1 MICCRLNCLAEAH
14 LLQQH
19 HVIKLVSQSVKRAK
33 TFETQRIVKKLK
45 SSKAKAKEE
54 EEEGGAGLEKELEV
68 TKAVEAQAVAL
79 QALWTK
85 LGKARL
91 LPRGAASEGF
101 TLVDIL
107 GPTHPL
113 IEEASRRRGADGSGP
128 STTSVNDLVRSRLVS
143 SKIVSEEVS
152 RGVSEI
158 ERLLRLGSQK
168 RVTEKAKDRTSTAP
182 TPREAG
188 PTRASKKLP
197 IEAKIDEDGKS
208 AVSAGVKK
216 EAEKEE
222 AGERKRK
229 RLSSPT
235 PSRDSL
241 EDSRLSGQDKDLE
254 GEDGSDPIS
263 GSEDDDDDEGTTFLP
278 SLATGFVGGRGL
290 NLGRGSDDEWS
301 DGDAELESI
310 DSDAEDRGLDGK
322 VRAGARKNRMG
333 QRARKA

>member
-33 TFETQRIVKKLK
+33 TFETQRIVKRLK

-54 EEEGGAGLEKELEV
+54 EEEGGPDLEKELEV

-91 LPRGAASEGF
+91 LPRGAASDSF
-101 TLVDIL
+101 PLLSIL

-143 SKIVSEEVS
+143 SKIVSDEVS

-158 ERLLRLGSQK
+158 ERLLGLGSQK
-168 RVTEKAKDRTSTAP
+168 KVTQKAKDRTSTAP
-182 TPREAG
+182 ATREIG

-197 IEAKIDEDGKS
+197 VEAELDEDGKS
-208 AVSAGVKK
+208 TVFAGVKK

-229 RLSSPT
+229 RLPSPT
-235 PSRDSL
+235 PSRHSS
-241 EDSRLSGQDKDLE
+241 EDSHLSGQDEDLE
-254 GEDGSDPIS
+254 DEDGSDPFS
-263 GSEDDDDDEGTTFLP
+263 GSEDEEEEGTTFLP